1 MERILLG
8 DELMFKWMSAAR
20 GILLYKDTVG
30 GIRPIGIRE
39 VWTRLAAGCL
49 ARKLAPRFQE
59 VLGAQQ
65 FGAPGIPGG
74 TEAVIHI
81 TRALFLANPE
91 GGILKTDMA
100 NAFGTISRSAILD
113 QLNIHIPELVPYFS
127 LMYLSA
133 SKVTFDNGV
142 QLDCSSGVTQ
152 GDPLASPLFELGVN
166 PAFQAARSAMKAV
179 GANSETAN
187 LLALADDGT
196 LIGTMAQLRVGY
208 NSLGAALADRGLKLV
223 ASKCALLVHQSH
235 TDAGQALSTELGI
248 RQVQG
253 CIELLGSAIGE
264 SLEGA
269 PDHEWHYFRD
279 RVAWLMS
286 DFLTP
291 MTKLPKKPHSEK
303 HPLLQTLYLVLKLC
317 VVPRMTHL
325 LRTIPPRATLPE
337 CKRLDAAVVQAIAEV
352 FDIDKKAPGTN
363 WDLTQKLIH
372 MPESMGGIGIPSA
385 EFTCHAAYIGS
396 IALIADS
403 LAQEVPSINSA
414 AVHVEAQVSVPHQ
427 GLIAFKEAGR
437 HVTSV
442 IKVMAPE
449 DLDFQKFVEGT
460 KQERSGV
467 QAAISSACNNERLRL
482 LKAGLDPA
490 WGTMFNAVEAHFAG
504 AHLSV
509 LPSIEMFRMSDETFK
524 ACMRFRL
531 LTSQQFLPPSGPSS
545 GGAGGSDLS
554 GHDPP
559 LDGSF
564 PCPFCSARN
573 GVAPRVDALGHH
585 VFKCDSTNSFRIAKH
600 NFIRDVLGR
609 ILRETWNDVRI
620 EPTVAP
626 DHYEIREGA
635 RQQSV
640 KGDIGLFMA
649 GSHLESTV
657 DISIAG
663 INMKGHTTA
672 APAGHAA
679 RAREASKVK
688 HYTTN
693 TTMPENK
700 VIAFVLETLGAWG
713 EQAVD
718 LIKGRAIAATDS
730 GTMEDPAYPQILR
743 RYVQRIAFALQKGNG
758 SALVAYDRRLRHRVP
773 GGTGTAALTEVMG
786 SPSTATA

>member
-1 MERILLG
+1 
-8 DELMFKWMSAAR
+8 
-20 GILLYKDTVG
+20 
-30 GIRPIGIRE
+30 
-39 VWTRLAAGCL
+39 
-49 ARKLAPRFQE
+49 
-59 VLGAQQ
+59 
-65 FGAPGIPGG
+65 
-74 TEAVIHI
+74 
-81 TRALFLANPE
+81 
-91 GGILKTDMA
+91 
-100 NAFGTISRSAILD
+100 
-113 QLNIHIPELVPYFS
+113 
-127 LMYLSA
+127 MYLSA
-133 SKVTFDNGV
+133 STVTFDNGV
-142 QLDCSSGVTQ
+142 QLECSSGVTQ
-152 GDPLASPLFELGVN
+152 GDPLAGPLFQMGVN
-166 PAFQAARSAMKAV
+166 PAFQAARLAMKAE
-179 GANSETAN
+179 GASSETAN

-196 LIGTMAQLRVGY
+196 LIGTMAQLRVGF
-208 NSLGAALADRGLKLV
+208 NSLGAELAGRGLKLV
-223 ASKCALLVHQSH
+223 AGKCALLAHESQ
-235 TDAGQALSTELGI
+235 TDAGAALAAELGI

-253 CIELLGSAIGE
+253 CIELLGSVVGE

-269 PDHEWHYFRD
+269 ADHEWHYFRD

-286 DFLTP
+286 DFLAP
-291 MTKLPKKPHSEK
+291 MTKMPLKPHSEK

-317 VVPRMTHL
+317 VVPRLTHL
-325 LRTIPPRATLPE
+325 LRTIPPRATFTE
-337 CKRLDAAVVQAIAEV
+337 CKKLDAAIVQAIAEV
-352 FDIDKKAPGTN
+352 FDIDKTAPGTN
-363 WDLTQKLIH
+363 WDLTKSLIH

-396 IALIADS
+396 VALVADS
-403 LAQEVPSINSA
+403 LAHEVPSINSA
-414 AVHVEAQVSVPHQ
+414 AVQVEAQVAVPHQ

-437 HVTSV
+437 YITSV
-442 IKVMAPE
+442 RKVLAPE

-467 QAAISSACNNERLRL
+467 QAKISTACNNERLRL

-509 LPSIEMFRMSDETFK
+509 LPSLEMFRMSDAVFK
-524 ACMRFRL
+524 ASMRFRL
-531 LTSQQFLPPSGPSS
+531 LTSQQFLPPSSAGPSS
-545 GGAGGSDLS
+545 GGAGGSARS

-559 LDGSF
+559 PDGSF
-564 PCPFCSARN
+564 PCPFCSPRN
-573 GVAPRVDALGHH
+573 GEAPRVDTLGHH
-585 VFKCDSTNSFRIAKH
+585 VFKCDSTNSYRIDKH
-600 NFIRDVLGR
+600 NCIRDVLSR
-609 ILRETWNDVRI
+609 ILRETWTDVRI

-635 RQQSV
+635 RHQSV

-657 DISIAG
+657 DVSIAG
-663 INMKGHTTA
+663 INMKGHSTA

-679 RAREASKVK
+679 RAREASKVN

-693 TTMPENK
+693 TTMPANK

-743 RYVQRIAFALQKGNG
+743 RYVQRIAFALQRGNA

-773 GGTGTAALTEVMG
+773 GGTGTAALTEGMG
-786 SPSTATA
+786 VVSNATA